1 MKTLFGVMRQAL
13 LSFAALTFLCGIA
26 YTGAVTVIAQ
36 SLFREKAD
44 GSIVSIR
51 MKDGTVRDF
60 GSALIGQ
67 EFTGPEYLIGRPAG
81 TSNLS
86 PAGLKEKELIRERV
100 ARWHTLDPDNTD
112 LIPADLVTASGSGVD
127 PYISPEA
134 AEYQVHRLAVL
145 RGMKES
151 DIRSVIAAF
160 TSARFLGVFG
170 DPGVNALKVN
180 LALDGLL

>member
-1 MKTLFGVMRQAL
+1 MKILNSVLRPAL
-13 LSFAALTFLCGIA
+13 AAFAAMSLLCGIA

-36 SLFREKAD
+36 SLFRERAN

-67 EFTGPEYLIGRPAG
+67 EFTRPEYLIGRPTG
-81 TSNLS
+81 TANLS
-86 PAGLKEKELIRERV
+86 PTGGEERALVQRRVEK
-100 ARWHTLDPDNTD
+100 WHALDPGNTAP
-112 LIPADLVTASGSGVD
+112 IPADLVTASGSGVD